1 MKKLMGIIAIVSILT
16 ACTPTFPL
24 VMDTRPPTPTMA
36 PTVAPTAAP
45 TQICDI
51 KGNINRQGD
60 HIYFTPASINYRN
73 VHAEKMFCSEDEAKA
88 AGYRKAGK

>member
-1 MKKLMGIIAIVSILT
+1 MKKLMGIIAVVAILT
-16 ACTPTFPL
+16 ACSPTFPL
-24 VMDTRPPTPTMA
+24 VQDTRTPTPA
-36 PTVAPTAAP
+36 PTDAPTAV
-45 TQICDI
+45 CEI

-60 HIYFTPASINYRN
+60 HIYFTPESINYQN